1 VALDKLLTILCAG
14 LLLALPCCEAM
25 AQAASTR
32 SGQSYLARP
41 IRFVVPYAPG
51 GPLDIM
57 ARAIGQK
64 LTESMGQPV
73 VVDNKPG
80 AGGNIGADIVAK
92 AAPDGYTIVMGAVAT
107 HAINPTLYPS
117 IPYDPVRDFTPVAMV
132 AVVPNVLVVNPALPV
147 KNVKDLIALA
157 RTKPA
162 TLNFGSGSTGSTG
175 HLAGE
180 LFNALAGVQMVHI
193 PYKGGAPAMAD
204 LLAGQVQLMFDNLA
218 NALPQVRAGR
228 LRALAV
234 TTAQRSAFAPELP
247 TLVEAGVPGF
257 DLTTWFGVFLPGNTP
272 RDIVTRLNSEINK
285 ALAAPDMKDRLEKM
299 GAEAPA
305 NNTPERFAA
314 FIKVEFDKYA
324 RVIKASGAKVE

>member
-1 VALDKLLTILCAG
+1 MVRKIVILCAG
-14 LLLALPCCEAM
+14 MLLTLAATA
-25 AQAASTR
+25 AQAQA
-32 SGQSYLARP
+32 YPARP

-51 GPLDIM
+51 GPLDLI

-64 LTESMGQPV
+64 LTEATGQAV

-107 HAINPTLYPS
+107 HAINPTLYPK
-117 IPYDPVRDFTPVAMV
+117 IPYDPVKDFTPVAMV
-132 AVVPNVLVVNPALPV
+132 AVVPNVLVVNPILPV
-147 KNVKDLIALA
+147 KSVKELIDFAKA
-157 RTKPA
+157 RPSY
-162 TLNFGSGSTGSTG
+162 LNFASGSTGSTG

-218 NALPQVRAGR
+218 NALPQVKAGK

-234 TTAQRSAFAPELP
+234 TTAQRSAFAPDLP
-247 TLVEAGVPGF
+247 TLAEAGVPGF
-257 DLTTWFGVFLPGNTP
+257 DLSTWFGIFLPGNAP
-272 RDIVTRLNSEINK
+272 RDIVLRLNTEINK
-285 ALAAPDMKDRLEKM
+285 ALSAPDMKDRLEKM
-299 GAEAPA
+299 GAEPPA

>member
-1 VALDKLLTILCAG
+1 MVRKIVILCAG
-14 LLLALPCCEAM
+14 MLLGLFAPAAD
-25 AQAASTR
+25 AQGYPS
-32 SGQSYLARP
+32 RP
-41 IRFVVPYAPG
+41 IRLVVPYPPG

-64 LTESMGQPV
+64 LAEALGQPV

-80 AGGNIGADIVAK
+80 AGGNIGADLVAK
-92 AAPDGYTIVMGAVAT
+92 AAPDGYTILMGAVAT
-107 HAINPTLYPS
+107 HAINPTLYPK
-117 IPYDPVRDFTPVAMV
+117 IPYDPVKDFTPVAMV

-147 KNVKDLIALA
+147 KSVKELIDFAKA
-157 RTKPA
+157 RPSY
-162 TLNFGSGSTGSTG
+162 LNFASGSTGSTG

-218 NALPQVRAGR
+218 NALPQVKAGK

-234 TTAQRSAFAPELP
+234 TTAQRSAFAPDLP
-247 TLVEAGVPGF
+247 TLAEAGVPGF
-257 DLTTWFGVFLPGNTP
+257 DLTTWFGIFLPGNAP
-272 RDIVTRLNSEINK
+272 RDIVLRLNTEINK
-285 ALAAPDMKDRLEKM
+285 ALNAPDMKDRLEKM
-299 GAEAPA
+299 GAEPPA

>member
-1 VALDKLLTILCAG
+1 MVRKIVILCAG
-14 LLLALPCCEAM
+14 MLLTLAATP
-25 AQAASTR
+25 AQAQA
-32 SGQSYLARP
+32 YPARP

-51 GPLDIM
+51 GPLDLI

-64 LTESMGQPV
+64 LTEATGQAV

-107 HAINPTLYPS
+107 HAINPTLYPK
-117 IPYDPVRDFTPVAMV
+117 IPYDPVKDFTPVAMV

-147 KNVKDLIALA
+147 KSVKELIDFAKA
-157 RTKPA
+157 KPSY
-162 TLNFGSGSTGSTG
+162 LNFASGSNGSTG

-218 NALPQVRAGR
+218 NALPQVKAGK

-234 TTAQRSAFAPELP
+234 TTAQRSAFAPDLP
-247 TLVEAGVPGF
+247 TLAEAGVPGF
-257 DLTTWFGVFLPGNTP
+257 DLTTWFGIFLPGNAP
-272 RDIVTRLNSEINK
+272 RDIVLRLNTEINK
-285 ALAAPDMKDRLEKM
+285 ALNAPDMKDRLEKM
-299 GAEAPA
+299 GAEPPA

>member
-1 VALDKLLTILCAG
+1 MVRKIVILCAG
-14 LLLALPCCEAM
+14 MLLTLAATP
-25 AQAASTR
+25 AQAQA
-32 SGQSYLARP
+32 YPARP

-51 GPLDIM
+51 GPLDLI

-64 LTESMGQPV
+64 LTEATGQAV

-107 HAINPTLYPS
+107 HAINPTLYPK
-117 IPYDPVRDFTPVAMV
+117 IPYDPVKDFTPVAMV

-147 KNVKDLIALA
+147 KSVKELIDFAKA
-157 RTKPA
+157 KPSS
-162 TLNFGSGSTGSTG
+162 LNFASGSTGSTG

-218 NALPQVRAGR
+218 NALPQVKAGK

-234 TTAQRSAFAPELP
+234 TTAQRSAFAPDLP
-247 TLVEAGVPGF
+247 TLAEAGVPGF
-257 DLTTWFGVFLPGNTP
+257 DLTTWFGIFLPGNAP
-272 RDIVTRLNSEINK
+272 RDIVLRLNTEINK
-285 ALAAPDMKDRLEKM
+285 PLNAPDMKDRLEKM
-299 GAEAPA
+299 GAEPPA

>member
-1 VALDKLLTILCAG
+1 MVRKIVILCAG
-14 LLLALPCCEAM
+14 MLLTLAATA
-25 AQAASTR
+25 AQAQA
-32 SGQSYLARP
+32 YPARP

-51 GPLDIM
+51 GPLDLI

-64 LTESMGQPV
+64 LTEATGQAV

-107 HAINPTLYPS
+107 HAINPTLYPK
-117 IPYDPVRDFTPVAMV
+117 IPYDPVKDFTPVAMV

-147 KNVKDLIALA
+147 KSVKELIDFAKA
-157 RTKPA
+157 RPSY
-162 TLNFGSGSTGSTG
+162 LNFASGSTGSTG

-218 NALPQVRAGR
+218 NALPQVKAGK

-234 TTAQRSAFAPELP
+234 TTAQRSAFAPDLP
-247 TLVEAGVPGF
+247 TLAEAGVPGF
-257 DLTTWFGVFLPGNTP
+257 DLTTWFGIFLPGNAP
-272 RDIVTRLNSEINK
+272 RDIVLRLNTEINK
-285 ALAAPDMKDRLEKM
+285 ALNAPDMKDRLEKM
-299 GAEAPA
+299 GAEPPA

>member
-1 VALDKLLTILCAG
+1 MVRKIVILCAG
-14 LLLALPCCEAM
+14 MLLTLAATT
-25 AQAASTR
+25 AQAQA
-32 SGQSYLARP
+32 YPARP

-51 GPLDIM
+51 GPLDLI

-64 LTESMGQPV
+64 LTEATGQAV

-107 HAINPTLYPS
+107 HAINPTLYPK
-117 IPYDPVRDFTPVAMV
+117 IPYDPVKDFTPVAMV

-147 KNVKDLIALA
+147 KSVKELIDFAKA
-157 RTKPA
+157 RPSY
-162 TLNFGSGSTGSTG
+162 LNFASGSTGSTG

-218 NALPQVRAGR
+218 NALPQVKAGK

-234 TTAQRSAFAPELP
+234 TTAQRSAFAPDLP
-247 TLVEAGVPGF
+247 TLAEAGVPGF
-257 DLTTWFGVFLPGNTP
+257 DLTTWFGIFLPGNAP
-272 RDIVTRLNSEINK
+272 RDIVLRLNTEINK
-285 ALAAPDMKDRLEKM
+285 ALNAPDMKDRLEKM
-299 GAEAPA
+299 GAEPPA

>member
-1 VALDKLLTILCAG
+1 MVRKIVILCAG
-14 LLLALPCCEAM
+14 MLLTLAATA
-25 AQAASTR
+25 AQAQA
-32 SGQSYLARP
+32 YPARP

-51 GPLDIM
+51 GPLDLI

-64 LTESMGQPV
+64 LTEATGQAV

-107 HAINPTLYPS
+107 HAINPTLYPK
-117 IPYDPVRDFTPVAMV
+117 IPYDPVKDFTPVAMV

-147 KNVKDLIALA
+147 KSVKELIDFAKA
-157 RTKPA
+157 RPSY
-162 TLNFGSGSTGSTG
+162 LNFASGSTGSTG

-204 LLAGQVQLMFDNLA
+204 LLVGQVQLMFDNLA
-218 NALPQVRAGR
+218 NALPQVKAGK

-234 TTAQRSAFAPELP
+234 TTAQRAAFAPDLP
-247 TLVEAGVPGF
+247 TLAEAGVPGF
-257 DLTTWFGVFLPGNTP
+257 DLTTWFGIFLPGNAP
-272 RDIVTRLNSEINK
+272 RDIVLRLNTEINK
-285 ALAAPDMKDRLEKM
+285 ALNAPDMKDRLEKM
-299 GAEAPA
+299 GAEPPA

>member
-1 VALDKLLTILCAG
+1 MVRKIVILCVGMLLT
-14 LLLALPCCEAM
+14 LAVTAVQ
-25 AQAASTR
+25 AQA
-32 SGQSYLARP
+32 YPARP

-51 GPLDIM
+51 GPLDLI

-64 LTESMGQPV
+64 LTEATGQPV

-107 HAINPTLYPS
+107 HAINPTLYPK
-117 IPYDPVRDFTPVAMV
+117 IPYDPVKDFTPVAMV

-147 KNVKDLIALA
+147 KSVKELIDFAKA
-157 RTKPA
+157 RPSY
-162 TLNFGSGSTGSTG
+162 LNFASGSSGSTG

-218 NALPQVRAGR
+218 NAQPQIKAGK

-234 TTAQRSAFAPELP
+234 TTAQRSAFAPDLP
-247 TLVEAGVPGF
+247 TLAEAGVPGF
-257 DLTTWFGVFLPGNTP
+257 DLTTWFGIFLPGNAP
-272 RDIVTRLNSEINK
+272 RDIVLRLNTEINK
-285 ALAAPDMKDRLEKM
+285 ALSAPDMRDRLEKM
-299 GAEAPA
+299 GAEPPA

>member
-1 VALDKLLTILCAG
+1 MVRKIVILCAG
-14 LLLALPCCEAM
+14 MLLTLAATA
-25 AQAASTR
+25 AQAQA
-32 SGQSYLARP
+32 YPARP

-51 GPLDIM
+51 GPLDLI

-64 LTESMGQPV
+64 LTEATGQAV

-107 HAINPTLYPS
+107 HAINPTLYPK
-117 IPYDPVRDFTPVAMV
+117 IPYDPVKDFTPVAMV

-147 KNVKDLIALA
+147 KSVKELIDFAKA
-157 RTKPA
+157 KPSS
-162 TLNFGSGSTGSTG
+162 LNFASGSTGSTG

-218 NALPQVRAGR
+218 NALPQVKAGK

-234 TTAQRSAFAPELP
+234 TTAQRSAFAPDLP
-247 TLVEAGVPGF
+247 TLAEAGVPGF
-257 DLTTWFGVFLPGNTP
+257 DLTTWFGIFLPGNAP
-272 RDIVTRLNSEINK
+272 RDIVLRLDTEINK
-285 ALAAPDMKDRLEKM
+285 ALNAPDMKDRLEKM
-299 GAEAPA
+299 GAEPPA